1 VIKTVLQQAL
11 QNSARDKKNSARGIL
26 RYPVR

>member
-1 VIKTVLQQAL
+1 VTKNALEQAL
-11 QNSARDKKNSARGIL
+11 QNSVHGKKKSARGIL

>member
-1 VIKTVLQQAL
+1 VTKNALQQAL
-11 QNSARDKKNSARGIL
+11 QNSARDKKNLARGIL

>member
-1 VIKTVLQQAL
+1 VIKNALQQAL
-11 QNSARDKKNSARGIL
+11 QNSACSKKNSARGFL

>member
-1 VIKTVLQQAL
+1 VTKNALQQAL
-11 QNSARDKKNSARGIL
+11 QNSARGKKNSARGIL

>member
-1 VIKTVLQQAL
+1 VIKNTLQHAL
-11 QNSARDKKNSARGIL
+11 QNSARGKKKSVRGIL